1 MIQRRSEILP
11 ERGMGAWVV
20 RREQQRKHVSQTTHT
35 GGTDQNSK
43 HKRQTDRQL
52 AISYEQRKKLRM
64 RQHEVSQDRCHERI
78 RTVSEETVDPELK
91 PASPSK
97 LRAKDFVFGED

>member
-11 ERGMGAWVV
+11 ECGVGAWVV
-20 RREQQRKHVSQTTHT
+20 RREQQRQHVSQTTHT
-35 GGTDQNSK
+35 GGTDQHSK
-43 HKRQTDRQL
+43 HKRETDRQL
-52 AISYEQRKKLRM
+52 AISYEGRKKLRM
-64 RQHEVSQDRCHERI
+64 RQHEVSQDRCHEPI

-91 PASPSK
+91 PAAPGK

>member
-1 MIQRRSEILP
+1 
-11 ERGMGAWVV
+11 
-20 RREQQRKHVSQTTHT
+20 
-35 GGTDQNSK
+35 
-43 HKRQTDRQL
+43 
-52 AISYEQRKKLRM
+52 M

-91 PASPSK
+91 PAAPTK

>member
-1 MIQRRSEILP
+1 MIQRRSEIVP
-11 ERGMGAWVV
+11 ECGVGAWVV
-20 RREQQRKHVSQTTHT
+20 RRRQQRQNVSQTTPAR
-35 GGTDQNSK
+35 GTDQHSK
-43 HKRQTDRQL
+43 HKRETDRQL
-52 AISYEQRKKLRM
+52 AISYEERKKLRM

-91 PASPSK
+91 PAPSK